1 MTKPFSMLEKDFDLR
16 HCAGKVSN
24 NATTVKHGF
33 EQGE

>member
-1 MTKPFSMLEKDFDLR
+1 MLEKDFDLR
-16 HCAGKVSN
+16 HCAGKVLN